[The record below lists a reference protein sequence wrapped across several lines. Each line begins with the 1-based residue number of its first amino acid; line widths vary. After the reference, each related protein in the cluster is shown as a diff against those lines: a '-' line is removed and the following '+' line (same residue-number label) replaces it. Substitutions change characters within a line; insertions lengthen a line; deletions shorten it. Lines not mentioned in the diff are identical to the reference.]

1 MKNALRPITTGTLAC
16 AAFPTIVLAAEG
28 RADDS
33 HLLTYG
39 FLAFCGVIILLQLV
53 PVISLMK
60 DLFKGSMAQQDS
72 ANIEELETVT
82 SKYQ

>member
-1 MKNALRPITTGTLAC
+1 MKNALSPIMTGTFCCLALP
-16 AAFPTIVLAAEG
+16 AMAVAAEG

-53 PVISLMK
+53 PVISLVK
-60 DLFKGSMAQQDS
+60 DLFKGSLAQQDS
-72 ANIEELETVT
+72 ANLEELETVT